1 MITCVF
7 VGNLAVLVNR
17 SSTQEINIQM
27 GLKQWDPLA
36 SFLLVVEG
44 LSDLV
49 NIDDEIGI
57 Y

>member
-7 VGNLAVLVNR
+7 VGNLAMLVNR
-17 SSTQEINIQM
+17 CSTQEINTQM
-27 GLKQWDPLA
+27 GLKKWDPLA
-36 SFLLVVEG
+36 SLLLVVEG

-49 NIDDEIGI
+49 NIDDEISL